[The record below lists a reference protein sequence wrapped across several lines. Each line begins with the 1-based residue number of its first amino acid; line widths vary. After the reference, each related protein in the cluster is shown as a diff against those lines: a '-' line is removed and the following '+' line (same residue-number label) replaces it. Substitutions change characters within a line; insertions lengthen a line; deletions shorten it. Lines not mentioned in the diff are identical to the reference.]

1 MTLRERLLGRP
12 RQRGRAKPPAGS
24 TSWAGEEPKAPP
36 CPPGWS
42 IGPPDF
48 VGVGAQKAGTT
59 WWFRLIAAHP
69 DVHQD
74 EGQRPE
80 LHFFDRCH
88 AGWPTREDIERYH
101 RLFPRPPGSLT
112 GEKTP
117 EYMADYWVP
126 EMLRE
131 AAPEARLIVLL
142 RDPIERYRSALTHG
156 SLRDWPKERR
166 TEGDVFHRG
175 LYFPQLQRLS
185 ASFDA
190 ARILTLQYER
200 CVIDPAGQ
208 LTRTFR
214 FLGLRD
220 HQLSEEE
227 LLRPRNQT
235 RVEKVDIPAPRL
247 ALLQRL
253 YERDILALSDVVAD
267 LDVSLWPNFAHLAAA
282 DGTLGYAQQGSG
294 PSKEAAP

>member
-1 MTLRERLLGRP
+1 MGLLNRVRRSLSGKRP
-12 RQRGRAKPPAGS
+12 KPATRSTAWILEEQPPPA
-24 TSWAGEEPKAPP
+24 

-42 IGPPDF
+42 VGPPDF
-48 VGVGAQKAGTT
+48 VVVGAQKAGTT

-69 DVHQD
+69 QVHQD
-74 EGQRPE
+74 DEQRPE
-80 LHFFDRCH
+80 LHFFDRYH
-88 AGWPTREDIERYH
+88 SGWPTPDDIERYH

-142 RDPIERYRSALTHG
+142 RDPIERYRSAITHG

-166 TEGDVFHRG
+166 TESDSFHRG
-175 LYFPQLQRLS
+175 MYGPQLERLRD
-185 ASFDA
+185 SFDP
-190 ARILTLQYER
+190 ARILVLQYER

-208 LTRTFR
+208 LARTLR
-214 FLGLRD
+214 FLGLP
-220 HQLSEEE
+220 HHELAEEE
-227 LLRPRNQT
+227 LREPRNRT

-247 ALLQRL
+247 ALLRRL
-253 YERDILALSDVVAD
+253 YERDVQTVSDVVVD
-267 LDVSLWPNFAHLAAA
+267 LDVSLWPNFAHLAAPA
-282 DGTLGYAQQGSG
+282 E
-294 PSKEAAP
+294 PPRPAASSTGDLL